1 MGTISTTTRVFEQG
15 VGLVRI
21 DWNFGMNWGI
31 DDSIGLSLCREMI
44 YLKEHVSYSE
54 GKLDDV
60 YVEVYFI

>member
-1 MGTISTTTRVFEQG
+1 
-15 VGLVRI
+15 
-21 DWNFGMNWGI
+21 MNRGI
-31 DDSIGLSLCREMI
+31 NDSIGLSLCGEMI